1 MASYAN
7 FINAEVQ
14 SHYANETYV
23 NSLDKYSSL
32 KLKFLPSN
40 FFFLIFGVKPKKKKK
55 KVMRTAWQVCKVVF
69 FQPGE
74 FYSCIVD
81 IYIFFCCCCCCWQ
94 VHDSSWRRAGGWGT
108 RATSSR
114 QPIKTPAAVMSAID
128 DCLALLQGNE
138 LESSLRR
145 EKIWI
150 FMKLC
155 SCLWWLKKFLI
166 FK

>member
-23 NSLDKYSSL
+23 NSLDKYSFL

-40 FFFLIFGVKPKKKKK
+40 FFSLIFGVKPKKKKSDEDCL
-55 KVMRTAWQVCKVVF
+55 TSLQSCF
-69 FQPGE
+69 STGE
-74 FYSCIVD
+74 ILFLHCW
-81 IYIFFCCCCCCWQ
+81 YIFFCCCCWQ